1 MDQREILRQNRQV
14 YDAMAA
20 ADSPLCRPAKDEE
33 LRAPL
38 ATVDAAGWLGES
50 IQGRNLLCLAA
61 GGGRQSSLYAAA
73 GANVTVVD
81 ISGAMLELDRR
92 VAAERGY
99 SIRLFETSMDQ
110 LPMLRDGE
118 FDIVIHPVSTC
129 YLPNIQPVFLEVA
142 RVLRSEGIYISQHK
156 QPTSLQATVDPV
168 DGNYQ
173 IQHRYYR
180 DAQIPAVAS
189 ASTNSRRLR
198 ESGAVEFLHRWEE
211 IIGGMCRAGFVIED
225 LSEPMHAQKDAQAGT
240 FADRA
245 SYIAPYV
252 RVKAKRKGQRTTDN
266 SLWLPKA

>member
-1 MDQREILRQNRQV
+1 MDQREILRKNRQV

-33 LRAPL
+33 LSDPL
-38 ATVDAAGWLGES
+38 ATVDAAGWLGNS

-110 LPMLRDGE
+110 LSMLRDGE

-142 RVLRSEGIYISQHK
+142 RVLRSEGTYISQHK
-156 QPTSLQATVDPV
+156 QPGSLQATVKPQK
-168 DGNYQ
+168 N
-173 IQHRYYR
+173 
-180 DAQIPAVAS
+180 
-189 ASTNSRRLR
+189 
-198 ESGAVEFLHRWEE
+198 
-211 IIGGMCRAGFVIED
+211 GMCWMNLIIAKDRYRRWLAACIVKRERSNSSIAGSNCWEKCAARASPSRI
-225 LSEPMHAQKDAQAGT
+225 SQNPAMHMPILQPARLVTAASMLHPT
-240 FADRA
+240 FASKHDA
-245 SYIAPYV
+245 S
-252 RVKAKRKGQRTTDN
+252 
-266 SLWLPKA
+266 